1 MVKYKY
7 KIKGADPINSTLIVE
22 YVPESASLDSFT
34 LNITAP
40 PVSETN
46 LEKHINKNAPFG
58 AWELQS
64 NPRTDLLQYVG
75 REGNVDPST
84 FVEPVKDPYEKLK
97 EEYDKMEQ
105 DFLNEGNV

>member
-22 YVPESASLDSFT
+22 YIPESASLDSFT
-34 LNITAP
+34 MNITAP
-40 PVSETN
+40 SVSETDLN
-46 LEKHINKNAPFG
+46 KYINIYAPFDI
-58 AWELQS
+58 WKLQAS
-64 NPRTDLLQYVG
+64 PRTDLLQYIG
-75 REGNVDPST
+75 REANIDPSLYIET
-84 FVEPVKDPYEKLK
+84 AKDPYELIK